1 MSLDIVFTGLI
12 VAVAAAWAS
21 RRAWRSARRRASMN
35 SAEIGCGSQPG
46 GCDNCLA
53 AGSTHRP
60 VDTLTPCDNGE
71 TDES

>member
-21 RRAWRSARRRASMN
+21 RRERDER
-35 SAEIGCGSQPG
+35 
-46 GCDNCLA
+46 CDNCLA